1 MKKKINLGSKQEALD
16 FPVREPD
23 MYSKRGVPYWFAP
36 EWVRDVQGKGRRI
49 VPLKIENKVELYG
62 VNKEGGVSFIPGSVQ
77 VEFQKWHEDR
87 QIDYILLGVN
97 EDELLTPEWF
107 GDTDD

>member
-1 MKKKINLGSKQEALD
+1 MAGINLGSKQDPLP
-16 FPVREPD
+16 FPSREPD

-36 EWVRDVQGKGRRI
+36 EWVREVSGKGRRI
-49 VPLKIENKVELYG
+49 VPLKVESGVDLYG
-62 VNKEGGVSFIPGSVQ
+62 VNKDGGVNYIRGSIQ
-77 VEFQKWHEDR
+77 REFKKWHEDR
-87 QIDYILLGVN
+87 QIDYILLGVS